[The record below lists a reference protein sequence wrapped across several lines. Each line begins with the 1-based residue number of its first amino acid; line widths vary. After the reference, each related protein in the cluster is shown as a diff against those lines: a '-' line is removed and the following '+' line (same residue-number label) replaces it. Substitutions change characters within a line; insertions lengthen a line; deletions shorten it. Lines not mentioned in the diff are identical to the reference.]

1 MRHTVGR
8 TQQVSGN
15 KAAEADETPG
25 TANARNRVLPGSV
38 QLELLATIGRFFALT
53 ENSRPKGR
61 HLRHFDH
68 LPPTLRDEL
77 FSVPP
82 GEFDKCSSRTVLATA
97 LGATLYVPGVRPD
110 LVSVVAKRASEGV
123 RSVVID
129 LEDAVAD
136 QHVEGALANVTQAII
151 ALSALAPQSLIFV
164 RVRTP
169 EQIRHI
175 ADGIGHSNSALNGF
189 VLPKFSASTGAR
201 FLGEILAASEQIGA
215 RLFAMPVLE
224 TPDVLYRESRD
235 EALSAIRDLLGQ
247 YREIVLAVRFGATDL
262 CGLYGIRRD
271 RDLTIYHVGVV
282 AELIS
287 EVVNHLGRA
296 DGTGYCI
303 SGPVWEYF
311 AGHERMFRPQLRATP
326 FETLDATAFR
336 RQLLSTD
343 VDGLIRE
350 IVLDRA
356 NGLTG
361 KTVIHP
367 SHVAAVH
374 ALSVVPHEE
383 FSDACDIL
391 ESDDAGVKA
400 SGYRNKMNEMRPH
413 RRWAERIKVRA
424 QVFGVAN
431 PDISHVE
438 ILTSLSYR

>member
-1 MRHTVGR
+1 M
-8 TQQVSGN
+8 
-15 KAAEADETPG
+15 
-25 TANARNRVLPGSV
+25 
-38 QLELLATIGRFFALT
+38 
-53 ENSRPKGR
+53 
-61 HLRHFDH
+61 RHFDH
-68 LPPTLRDEL
+68 LSPHVRDEL
-77 FSVPP
+77 FSIAP
-82 GEFDKCSSRTVLATA
+82 GEFDHTSCRTVLANA
-97 LGATLYVPGVRPD
+97 LGATLYVPGVRTD
-110 LVSVVAKRASEGV
+110 LVKAITKRAADGV
-123 RSVVID
+123 RSVVVD

-136 QHVEGALANVTQAII
+136 EHVEQALLNVTEAVTE
-151 ALSALAPQSLIFV
+151 LSDSEQQTLLFV

-169 EQIRHI
+169 EHIRDII
-175 ADGIGHSNSALNGF
+175 AGIGESNSALNGF

-201 FLGEILAASEQIGA
+201 YLGEILSASDRVGH

-224 TPDVLYRESRD
+224 TPDVLYRETRT

-247 YREIVLAVRFGATDL
+247 YRDMVLAVRFGATDL

-271 RDLTIYHVGVV
+271 RDLSIYHVGVV
-282 AELIS
+282 ADLIS

-296 DGTGYCI
+296 DGTGYTI
-303 SGPVWEYF
+303 TGPVWEYF

-326 FETLDATAFR
+326 FESRDAKSFR
-336 RQLLSTD
+336 HQLVTND

-383 FSDACDIL
+383 YSDATDIL
-391 ESDDAGVKA
+391 ESAEAGVRA

-413 RRWAERIKVRA
+413 RRWAERIRDRA
-424 QVFGVAN
+424 EVFGVAN
-431 PDISHVE
+431 PDVSHVE
-438 ILTSLSYR
+438 ILTALLDR

>member
-1 MRHTVGR
+1 M
-8 TQQVSGN
+8 
-15 KAAEADETPG
+15 
-25 TANARNRVLPGSV
+25 
-38 QLELLATIGRFFALT
+38 
-53 ENSRPKGR
+53 
-61 HLRHFDH
+61 RHFDH
-68 LPPTLRDEL
+68 LSQVVRDEL
-77 FSVPP
+77 FSIAP
-82 GEFDKCSSRTVLATA
+82 GEFDHTSSRTVLANA
-97 LGATLYVPGVRPD
+97 LGATLYVPGVRTD
-110 LVSVVAKRASEGV
+110 LVKAITKRAADGV
-123 RSVVID
+123 RSVVVD

-136 QHVEGALANVTQAII
+136 EHVARALVNVTEAITE
-151 ALSALAPQSLIFV
+151 LSDAQQQTLLFV

-169 EQIRHI
+169 EHIRDII
-175 ADGIGHSNSALNGF
+175 AGIGDTNSALNGF

-201 FLGEILAASEQIGA
+201 FLGEILSASDRLGT

-224 TPDVLYRESRD
+224 TPDVLYRESRT

-247 YREIVLAVRFGATDL
+247 YRDMVLAVRFGATDL

-271 RDLTIYHVGVV
+271 RDLSIYHVGVV
-282 AELIS
+282 AELIA

-296 DGTGYCI
+296 DGTGYTI
-303 SGPVWEYF
+303 TGPVWEYF

-326 FETLDATAFR
+326 FETRDAKSFR
-336 RQLLSTD
+336 HQLVSND

-383 FSDACDIL
+383 FSDASDIL
-391 ESDDAGVKA
+391 GSAEAGVRA

-413 RRWAERIKVRA
+413 RRWAERIRDRA
-424 QVFGVAN
+424 EVFGVAN
-431 PDISHVE
+431 PDVSHVE
-438 ILTSLSYR
+438 ILTALLDR